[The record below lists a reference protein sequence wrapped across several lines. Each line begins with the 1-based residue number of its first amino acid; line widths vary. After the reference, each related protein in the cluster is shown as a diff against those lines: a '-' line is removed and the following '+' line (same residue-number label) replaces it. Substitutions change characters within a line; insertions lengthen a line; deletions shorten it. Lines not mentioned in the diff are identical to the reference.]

1 MNLRSVA
8 FLFLL
13 FFSGSLA
20 AQKQINVVATNSWTA
35 AYARAAGVSS
45 VDQLAPSS
53 MIHPSEY
60 ELQISDIKKLKEAG
74 YIIYSGY
81 EVVVPQIQKSLKIDE
96 RKLIKIETGYT
107 EELMI
112 REIERIARIAGNIQ
126 VAQQSATQLRVLYAK
141 AQLEIENTGLKG
153 KPVIVH
159 FFHEAFA
166 REIGLKPVA
175 VFGPSYPELHEL
187 AAISEKEA
195 IFIID
200 NIHNQVAQPI
210 SAMKKNVKVVSFLNF
225 PGTHNTQ
232 TLEDVILYNLSQL
245 LPD

>member
-13 FFSGSLA
+13 FFSGSLS
-20 AQKQINVVATNSWTA
+20 AQKQINVLTTNSWTT
-35 AYARAAGVSS
+35 AYARAAGVTF
-45 VDQLAPSS
+45 VDQLAPSD
-53 MIHPSEY
+53 MMHPSEY
-60 ELQISDIKKLKEAG
+60 ELQISDIKKLKEAD

-112 REIERIARIAGNIQ
+112 REIEKIARIVGTIKF
-126 VAQQSATQLRVLYAK
+126 AQQSATQLSLLFARSRF
-141 AQLEIENTGLKG
+141 EIENAGLKG

-159 FFHEAFA
+159 FFQEAFA
-166 REIGLKPVA
+166 REIGLKPIA
-175 VFGPSYPELHEL
+175 VFGPSHPELHEL

-195 IFIID
+195 VLIID
-200 NIHNQVAQPI
+200 NVHNQVAQPI
-210 SAMKKNVKVVSFLNF
+210 SAMKKSVKVVSFLNF
-225 PGTHNTQ
+225 PGTHDTQ